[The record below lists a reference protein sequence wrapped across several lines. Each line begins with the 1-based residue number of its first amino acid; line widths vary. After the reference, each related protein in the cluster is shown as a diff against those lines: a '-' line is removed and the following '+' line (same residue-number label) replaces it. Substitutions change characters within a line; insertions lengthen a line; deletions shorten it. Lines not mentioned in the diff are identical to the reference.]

1 VAPVVEGVAAVAEG
15 DEGVVEQPQLAD
27 AARERLVQPR
37 LVLLQPLLRLRRDR
51 GQRRRGRVPRLR
63 LPRQPDVHGAEPVA
77 HAAEQAARGRG
88 AAAGLPLARPL
99 ALVLDQ
105 AREERRDGVDRVLA
119 APAPARRE
127 LARMPRLALGAAAQ
141 EAAEAAPRL
150 KLVVRQLRQRAQR
163 RLLRADQPQLHVSD
177 SLQVS
182 RLQLFAIARR

>member
-1 VAPVVEGVAAVAEG
+1 MAPVVEGVAAVAEG

-37 LVLLQPLLRLRRDR
+37 LVLLQPLFRRRRDR
-51 GQRRRGRVPRLR
+51 GQRRRGRVSRLR
-63 LPRQPDVHGAEPVA
+63 LPRQPDVNGAEPVA
-77 HAAEQAARGRG
+77 HGAEQAARGRG
-88 AAAGLPLARPL
+88 AAAGLLLARPL

-150 KLVVRQLRQRAQR
+150 QLVVRQLRQRAQR
-163 RLLRADQPQLHVSD
+163 RLLRADQPELHVSD